1 MRDITVDADALGR
14 SGMGYEHLD
23 QLAMEHLYGIR

>member
-1 MRDITVDADALGR
+1 MIVDADALGAR
-14 SGMGYEHLD
+14 GMHYEHLD

>member
-14 SGMGYEHLD
+14 RGMGDEHLD